1 MPKYYIDDGKQRVV
15 LDEENPQVACLK
27 CCMLKLF
34 DDIVIG
40 GHYRVSEQ
48 GFEEGRSA
56 EIYWVPTDLV
66 NEMWIDI
73 VLRDQENKKD
83 S

>member
-15 LDEENPQVACLK
+15 IDEENPQIACLK
-27 CCMLKLF
+27 CCISKLF

-40 GHYRVSEQ
+40 GYYRVSEQ